1 MTIEKGE
8 MKNVKNHTGSGHPIG
23 NEKFIEKKECKLDR
37 MFK

>member
-1 MTIEKGE
+1 MIIEKGE
-8 MKNVKNHTGSGHPIG
+8 MKNMKNYQGSGHLIG